1 MLNTGQALRAES
13 KLRGTQPGGRIA
25 FFVIMAEHLSP
36 EELRRFAEEDIGPDY
51 LDAGPGYATLMAS
64 AGFEDVRM
72 EDLTSEYEATTEAWI
87 RERDAGS

>member
-1 MLNTGQALRAES
+1 
-13 KLRGTQPGGRIA
+13 
-25 FFVIMAEHLSP
+25 MAEHLSP

-64 AGFEDVRM
+64 AGFEDARM

-87 RERDAGS
+87 RERDAEEVELQDLIGADAFRIGRQPSSGP